1 MDREDFARRLRE
13 LRHRAGLSQ
22 EELAS
27 RLGVSAQ
34 AVSKWELA
42 SNLPETG
49 VLVPLARLLRV
60 STDELL
66 MSPVLREE
74 WEARWR
80 TAWKG
85 RDHFALLAVAEDA
98 LRELPEDREWRFR
111 QGNEEYQTAALTGDP
126 AERERLLRLSE
137 GHLASLLRD
146 HPGDEEAGTALVCT
160 LLALDRRGEAEN
172 LAARLPHRE
181 KLRLILQK
189 GRAREKAL
197 REIVT
202 RSVFEL
208 LNLLLDDGSPKALD
222 MAEAVLASAG
232 KDGQLSWYWMD
243 LHRQRAARLCEKG
256 DRAAALRELGALVDR
271 VCGEGSCPT
280 EEAPFLLPTLEAGSA
295 EERRRWVLEAL
306 EGETFASLRE
316 TLEFRAVIAR
326 AGDDKRS

>member
-1 MDREDFARRLRE
+1 MDRESFAGRLRE

-85 RDHFALLAVAEDA
+85 RDHFALLAVAEAA

-111 QGNEEYQTAALTGDP
+111 QGNEEYQTAALTEDP

-160 LLALDRRGEAEN
+160 LLALDRRREAEA
-172 LAARLPHRE
+172 LAERLPNRE

-243 LHRQRAARLCEKG
+243 LHRQRAAWLCEKG
-256 DRAAALRELGALVDR
+256 DRAAALRELGVLLDCA
-271 VCGEGSCPT
+271 GEETSAVP
-280 EEAPFLLPTLEAGSA
+280 EEEPFLVPMLGEDAP
-295 EERRRWVLEAL
+295 EERLRWVREAL
-306 EGETFASLRE
+306 EGEAFASLRE
-316 TLEFRAVIAR
+316 TPEFLALLAR
-326 AGDDKRS
+326 AGEA